1 VVYAVLC
8 FGGPLSKVIAEST
21 PEKMGRIFMTFLTV
35 ASLLGTATTY
45 IIAAIVSPR
54 GSWVM
59 AFWVI
64 GGFLIVTGI
73 LWYIFLSI
81 LEKSGLGSPNQVKHK
96 EQGRTEAFTIDQ
108 GFIFMVIVSLL
119 NGIIRNAVVFW
130 IPTYITE
137 KLKVSTTM
145 AASIS
150 TALPFINLL
159 GTFMA
164 FWILAKMKDNEKS
177 VLAVLFVV
185 STLFFTL
192 MYLIDGSLFFITLAS
207 LFLASAAMTGAC
219 NMIFSVY
226 CLRFTNTGRVSS
238 ITGFINFTGYVAA
251 SIASSVFTSL
261 VAIAGW
267 NVTVASWAMISAVG
281 GLFSYFAAKT
291 DSVRRTLASRSQ

>member
-1 VVYAVLC
+1 
-8 FGGPLSKVIAEST
+8 
-21 PEKMGRIFMTFLTV
+21 
-35 ASLLGTATTY
+35 
-45 IIAAIVSPR
+45 
-54 GSWVM
+54 
-59 AFWVI
+59 
-64 GGFLIVTGI
+64 
-73 LWYIFLSI
+73 
-81 LEKSGLGSPNQVKHK
+81 
-96 EQGRTEAFTIDQ
+96 
-108 GFIFMVIVSLL
+108 
-119 NGIIRNAVVFW
+119 
-130 IPTYITE
+130 
-137 KLKVSTTM
+137 
-145 AASIS
+145 
-150 TALPFINLL
+150 
-159 GTFMA
+159 
-164 FWILAKMKDNEKS
+164 MKDNEKS